1 VRIRKLNLFAY
12 GKFTNQSL
20 VLPFGEQDFHL
31 IVGPNEAGKSTVRS
45 AISDWLFGIPNQTPM
60 GFVHPLQDLKL
71 GGALERLNARRELEQ
86 TLEFVRIKARL
97 NSLRDLQGAVLPDAL
112 VEQWLGS
119 TQKKDFSLMYGLD
132 HTQLVSGSQSI
143 LSATDDIGRL
153 LFQSAAG
160 IEHIGEVL
168 KSLKDQTDALWA
180 PRAAAHRQYYKAQA
194 ALKAATDE
202 LKKMALRTAD
212 WKQHDTKLVDLENKV
227 KETTEQETNA
237 RRRLSQLERVRRVQ
251 PLLLELASGEI
262 RLADLLTLGPV
273 IEMQEVA
280 GQILTETQEQ
290 SLALTAQLSHLTPT
304 LTEAQANLAAIKID
318 RTILL
323 LEDEIGEL
331 NNRRIQYLPYLG
343 DIAKHKSTIENEWLQ
358 IKELAASLVWSNDTE
373 EQVRQ
378 RVPALVTRERLTDLT
393 RRHDLVANDLR
404 MATETLEQRAEA
416 ISQTEAELETLVV
429 GEADPALTVAVES
442 ATNLGEPVRLSRE
455 LDVEIQRLKASLD
468 AEVAGL
474 GRWACEPGV
483 LAMMAVPELTSIKE
497 LQKLQT
503 QDELSLRSLQDES
516 AKKATEIKRQ
526 GLVLTRLVRDHKPIA
541 IEQVIAARNSRD
553 SEWQAIKNAPHELA
567 ERTLVFE
574 GQIVDADLL
583 ADARLGKAAYEAERQ
598 TKADHL
604 KDQEVELAA
613 LDEKVGVIQAHIE
626 KRLADWAANATL
638 YGLPNLPLEAAATW
652 LETRGRALA
661 LASQLAEQTNKKKN
675 FLLEVEAAR
684 VALSVALYPLQQDIN
699 TTSYAQLL
707 TEAKTKLALI
717 ERTKGDRD
725 RLQTQLAE
733 AKRAHRL
740 SLQKYSASET
750 ARQKWLDDWLPSL
763 VLAGYPATV
772 AVEQVD
778 AELGTIQ
785 KIAAALEKID
795 GIQRE
800 RIDTMQSDLDA
811 LALQASELASRVAP
825 DLSAVTTDQ
834 ILISLSARLV
844 ANKDAANQENVLQ
857 QSVDSLNEKL
867 NIVKQQ
873 QAEIQAK
880 LKPLFSV
887 AGTSDEQ
894 TLANIIERSN
904 AYRLIQRDLAK
915 IKIDLARA
923 SDGLSV
929 EQLRCEANSIDPD
942 ELVAEIERINRN
954 TAELVE
960 QLKILGPEMGQ
971 AKSALELFDGADK
984 AARVESQRQEAMSD
998 MSDAA
1003 VGYLKVHTAA
1013 RVLQWSMDKFRETQ
1027 QGPLLAKAST
1037 LFKTLT
1043 RGSFE
1048 RLAVDTE
1055 SGSPKLFGIRPD
1067 RAQVMIEGMSEGT
1080 RDQLYLALRLSALEL
1095 QVEKGK
1101 NMPLI
1106 ADDLFINFDDQRTIA
1121 GLSVLGDL
1129 SKKMQVVYLTHHV
1142 HLVDLAKTVFGDRL
1156 NVIELA

>member
-1 VRIRKLNLFAY
+1 MRIRTLNLFAY

-20 VLPFGEQDFHL
+20 VLPLAEKDFHL
-31 IVGPNEAGKSTVRS
+31 IVGPNEAGKSTVRG
-45 AISDWLFGIPNQTPM
+45 AISDWLFGIPVQTPM
-60 GFVHPLQDLKL
+60 GFIHPMQELKL
-71 GGALERLNARRELEQ
+71 GGALERFNTRRELEQ
-86 TLEFVRIKARL
+86 TLEFVRIKAKL
-97 NSLRDLQGAVLPDAL
+97 NTLRDSQGVVLRDAIL
-112 VEQWLGS
+112 DPWLGS

-132 HTQLVSGSQSI
+132 HIQLVSGSQSI
-143 LSATDDIGRL
+143 LSASDDIGRL
-153 LFQSAAG
+153 LFESAAG
-160 IEHIGEVL
+160 IEPIGQVL
-168 KSLKDQTDALWA
+168 
-180 PRAAAHRQYYKAQA
+180 A
-194 ALKAATDE
+194 ALKAQADMLWAPNQAAHRKYYIALRTFREVTDE
-202 LKKMALRTAD
+202 LRKMALRTAD
-212 WKQHDTKLVDLENKV
+212 WKLHDEKLIDLQNKIQ
-227 KETTEQETNA
+227 EATEHETNA

-251 PLLLELASGEI
+251 PLLFELASCET
-262 RLADLLTLGPV
+262 RLADLWAAGPV
-273 IEMQEVA
+273 IEMQDGA
-280 GQILTETQEQ
+280 GQILTDTQDL
-290 SLALTAQLSHLTPT
+290 SRILTAQLIHLTPT
-304 LTEAQANLAAIKID
+304 LTEVQANLAAIKID

-323 LEDEIGEL
+323 LEREIGEL

-358 IKELAASLVWSNDTE
+358 IKELAASLGWPNDTDV
-373 EQVRQ
+373 QVRQ
-378 RVPALVTRERLTDLT
+378 RVPALVMRERLTELT

-455 LDVEIQRLKASLD
+455 LDVEIQRLRALLD

-474 GRWACEPGV
+474 GRWTCEPSV
-483 LAMMAVPELTSIKE
+483 LATMAVPDLTSIKE

-516 AKKATEIKRQ
+516 AKKATEIEHQ
-526 GLVLTRLVRDHKPIA
+526 GLVLATLVRDHKPVA
-541 IEQVIAARNSRD
+541 LEQVIAARNSRD
-553 SEWQAIKNAPHELA
+553 SEWQSIKNAPHELA
-567 ERTLVFE
+567 KRTLVFE

-583 ADARLGKAAYEAERQ
+583 ADARLEKAAYEAERK

-604 KDQEVELAA
+604 TDQEVELAA
-613 LDEKVGVIQAHIE
+613 LDKKVGVIQTRIE
-626 KRLADWAANATL
+626 KRLSDWVANATL
-638 YGLPNLPLEAAATW
+638 CGLPNLPLEVAATW

-661 LASQLAEQTNKKKN
+661 LASQLTEQINKKLN

-725 RLQTQLAE
+725 RLHTQLAE
-733 AKRAHRL
+733 AKRAQRL

-750 ARQKWLDDWLPSL
+750 ARHKWLDDWLPSL
-763 VLAGYPATV
+763 VLAGYAATV

-778 AELGTIQ
+778 AELSTIQ

-795 GIQRE
+795 GIQCE

-825 DLSAVTTDQ
+825 DLSAAATDQ
-834 ILISLSARLV
+834 IVITLSDRLV
-844 ANKDAANQENVLQ
+844 ANKEASNQENVLQ
-857 QSVDSLNEKL
+857 KSVDTLNEKL
-867 NIVKQQ
+867 NIIKQQ

-880 LKPLFSV
+880 LQPLYHV
-887 AGTSDEQ
+887 AGTDDEQ
-894 TLANIIERSN
+894 VLSDIIDRSN
-904 AYRLIQRDLAK
+904 SYRLVQQDLTK

-923 SDGLSV
+923 SDGKSV
-929 EQLRCEANSIDPD
+929 EQLRSEASGIDPD
-942 ELVAEIERINRN
+942 LLVAEIEQENRN
-954 TAELVE
+954 TADLVAKL
-960 QLKILGPEMGQ
+960 QILGQELGQ
-971 AKSALELFDGADK
+971 AKSAFEVFDGTDK
-984 AARVESQRQEAMSD
+984 AARVESKRQEAMSD
-998 MSDAA
+998 MADAA
-1003 VGYLKVHTAA
+1003 AGYLKVHTAA

-1027 QGPLLAKAST
+1027 QGPLLAKASA
-1037 LFKTLT
+1037 LFKALT
-1043 RGSFE
+1043 RGSFD
-1048 RLAVDTE
+1048 RLAVDTD
-1055 SGSPKLFGIRPD
+1055 GVKPVLLGIRPD
-1067 RAQVMIEGMSEGT
+1067 RTQVKIGGMSEGT

-1101 NMPLI
+1101 NIPLI